1 MYAPRAST
9 GELTSLNITQTEKG
23 LFLQRLKYTSLEALI
38 RCSFVG
44 LYEVISARKAR
55 PKAIGPS
62 CEPHRIRIIRIF
74 EL

>member
-9 GELTSLNITQTEKG
+9 GELTSLDITQAEKS
-23 LFLQRLKYTSLEALI
+23 LSSQRLKYTSLEALI
-38 RCSFVG
+38 RCILVG
-44 LYEVISARKAR
+44 LYEVISTPKAS